1 MTGESRPATPTATKE
16 FASANERSIGQVA
29 DRIVSDDTPTPAAL
43 RYQDQRGLD
52 QVPAYATGL
61 QLRIGDSLQVYVA
74 LSATELTLYFE
85 PHLALHYD
93 LEGRLVKVA
102 EAAQF
107 WRRSLSGRFLLTRKL
122 PAEEG
127 GGIVRAVVPVNA
139 ATDVIG
145 DAQRRTVEVHEA
157 LRAGQAVIELGRPAP
172 ADAQRQIAPLL
183 ELAAGFD
190 ALAATRAA
198 EEFRR
203 IYGRVAVLP
212 PDQYNA
218 LVLQVTEGCAYA
230 GCTFCDLYKGV
241 VFRRKSLA
249 EFREHI
255 RAVRQFH
262 GASLRARRSIFLG
275 EANALTQ
282 PAAVLQDF
290 FHVLNE
296 EFELPVPETPSAAVS
311 ASWWLGSP
319 RRFDGVSTFMDA
331 FTNPHRTV
339 RDYFDLRRLGLR
351 RVYIGLESGD
361 AGLLKWLKKPA
372 TTASVQRCVQLLKEC
387 DILVGIIVLIGAGGR
402 EFAAAHVRETVRVLN
417 ELPLARNDHIFFSPL
432 HVYPGGQYNAQATT
446 DVVTTLTREE
456 RQRQE
461 QDIRRALRF
470 DPRRGK
476 PYLSQYELE
485 TFVY

>member
-1 MTGESRPATPTATKE
+1 MTDETP
-16 FASANERSIGQVA
+16 SA
-29 DRIVSDDTPTPAAL
+29 DAL
-43 RYQDQRGLD
+43 RYQDHRGLD
-52 QVPAYATGL
+52 QVPAYPTGL
-61 QLRIGDSLQVYVA
+61 QLQIGADLRVYVA

-85 PHLALHYD
+85 PQLALHYD

-122 PAEEG
+122 TAEEG
-127 GGIVRAVVPVNA
+127 GGVVRDLVPVPTA
-139 ATDVIG
+139 LEIIAT
-145 DAQRRTVEVHEA
+145 AQRRTQEVHA
-157 LRAGQAVIELGRPAP
+157 AFSDGRAVAELGRPSIPEA
-172 ADAQRQIAPLL
+172 AQRIAPLL
-183 ELAAGFD
+183 ALAAGFD
-190 ALAATRAA
+190 ALVSAHEA
-198 EEFRR
+198 EEFQR

-241 VFRRKSLA
+241 VFRRKSLE
-249 EFREHI
+249 EFRQHI
-255 RAVRQFH
+255 RAAVQFH
-262 GASLRARRSIFLG
+262 GESLRARRSIFLG

-282 PAAVLQDF
+282 PASVLKDF

-296 EFELPVPETPSAAVS
+296 YFELPAPETPTAGVS

-319 RRFDGVSTFMDA
+319 HRFDGVSSFMDA
-331 FTNPHRTV
+331 FTNPNRTV
-339 RDYFDLRRLGLR
+339 GEYFDLRRLGLR

-372 TTASVQRCVQLLKEC
+372 TVDGVRRCVQMLKEC
-387 DILVGIIVLIGAGGR
+387 DILVGVIVLLGAGGK
-402 EFAAAHVRETVRVLN
+402 EFAAAHVRETARVLN
-417 ELPLARNDHIFFSPL
+417 ELPLARNDYIFFSPL
-432 HVYPGGQYNAQATT
+432 HVYPGSQYNVQAMT
-446 DVVTTLTREE
+446 DAITPLTRDE
-456 RQRQE
+456 QFHQE
-461 QDIRRALRF
+461 QEIRLALRF